1 MATNPRKFSE
11 KIALHNQKQAAE
23 TVEFEKIMR
32 EVKDATSKITKSTT
46 LRINQIGTYRGGSLP
61 NVNHISLTNSSTSVE
76 LKSALSNLEEVPNS
90 RIDTTIGYQHHRDRG
105 RSIGPMRS
113 SRPAEKRID
122 TSPYSSGP
130 YLSPPP
136 TDTSWRRTNSDSA
149 LHQSSQESHHVNTQ
163 RRVTDGQVNPHY
175 SSHQSRR
182 PGSVSPDRRPRSN
195 YNHVPGINI
204 YPSHQEPG
212 IVQIPIGRNSGSL
225 PDLSSFQ
232 FTSPLS
238 TPLDQ
243 DDTQHSSNPSYSN
256 SPKGSTS
263 PSTLSPTSIPS
274 RSHQGRFSFG
284 NSPPHESPGPPLQ
297 FSPVSPLSPNTPN
310 NHHPHNHQQH
320 YQPLHAHHHM
330 SNHTHAQQQTNTNH
344 AHAHQHLSVP
354 HSAPSLNNNN
364 NNNNN
369 PSTPDKKSS
378 ELGPIQDAAIDL
390 SVKTGG
396 TPSEDFSNSKHN
408 SGLDLR
414 SSKCSSEA
422 SDKLHDNSDDRD
434 AADDINGS
442 IVTNNVNCILDNS
455 NSVDSRLTTGSSK
468 IPLDLTFSK
477 T

>member
-32 EVKDATSKITKSTT
+32 EVKDATS
-46 LRINQIGTYRGGSLP
+46 
-61 NVNHISLTNSSTSVE
+61 
-76 LKSALSNLEEVPNS
+76 KSALSNLEEVPNS

-256 SPKGSTS
+256 
-263 PSTLSPTSIPS
+263 
-274 RSHQGRFSFG
+274 
-284 NSPPHESPGPPLQ
+284 
-297 FSPVSPLSPNTPN
+297 N

-364 NNNNN
+364 NNNNHQQQ
-369 PSTPDKKSS
+369 
-378 ELGPIQDAAIDL
+378 E
-390 SVKTGG
+390 V
-396 TPSEDFSNSKHN
+396 
-408 SGLDLR
+408 
-414 SSKCSSEA
+414 C
-422 SDKLHDNSDDRD
+422 
-434 AADDINGS
+434 
-442 IVTNNVNCILDNS
+442 
-455 NSVDSRLTTGSSK
+455 LTTNT
-468 IPLDLTFSK
+468 ILNLL
-477 T
+477 

>member
-32 EVKDATSKITKSTT
+32 EVKDATS
-46 LRINQIGTYRGGSLP
+46 
-61 NVNHISLTNSSTSVE
+61 
-76 LKSALSNLEEVPNS
+76 KSALSNLEEVPNS

-256 SPKGSTS
+256 
-263 PSTLSPTSIPS
+263 
-274 RSHQGRFSFG
+274 
-284 NSPPHESPGPPLQ
+284 
-297 FSPVSPLSPNTPN
+297 N

-364 NNNNN
+364 NNNNHYYN
-369 PSTPDKKSS
+369 NYYNNYYYNNHYNNYYYT
-378 ELGPIQDAAIDL
+378 IIIII
-390 SVKTGG
+390 
-396 TPSEDFSNSKHN
+396 
-408 SGLDLR
+408 
-414 SSKCSSEA
+414 
-422 SDKLHDNSDDRD
+422 
-434 AADDINGS
+434 IN
-442 IVTNNVNCILDNS
+442 NNN
-455 NSVDSRLTTGSSK
+455 K
-468 IPLDLTFSK
+468 IAK
-477 T
+477 R

>member
-32 EVKDATSKITKSTT
+32 EVKDATS
-46 LRINQIGTYRGGSLP
+46 
-61 NVNHISLTNSSTSVE
+61 
-76 LKSALSNLEEVPNS
+76 KSALSNLEEVPNS

-256 SPKGSTS
+256 
-263 PSTLSPTSIPS
+263 
-274 RSHQGRFSFG
+274 
-284 NSPPHESPGPPLQ
+284 
-297 FSPVSPLSPNTPN
+297 N

-330 SNHTHAQQQTNTNH
+330 SNHTHAQQQQPSTNH

-364 NNNNN
+364 NNMNWN
-369 PSTPDKKSS
+369 
-378 ELGPIQDAAIDL
+378 
-390 SVKTGG
+390 KTHRR
-396 TPSEDFSNSKHN
+396 T
-408 SGLDLR
+408 
-414 SSKCSSEA
+414 
-422 SDKLHDNSDDRD
+422 LHPN
-434 AADDINGS
+434 
-442 IVTNNVNCILDNS
+442 
-455 NSVDSRLTTGSSK
+455 
-468 IPLDLTFSK
+468 
-477 T
+477 

>member
-32 EVKDATSKITKSTT
+32 EVKDATS
-46 LRINQIGTYRGGSLP
+46 
-61 NVNHISLTNSSTSVE
+61 
-76 LKSALSNLEEVPNS
+76 KSALSNLEEVPNS

-256 SPKGSTS
+256 
-263 PSTLSPTSIPS
+263 
-274 RSHQGRFSFG
+274 
-284 NSPPHESPGPPLQ
+284 
-297 FSPVSPLSPNTPN
+297 N

>member
-256 SPKGSTS
+256 
-263 PSTLSPTSIPS
+263 
-274 RSHQGRFSFG
+274 
-284 NSPPHESPGPPLQ
+284 
-297 FSPVSPLSPNTPN
+297 N

-364 NNNNN
+364 NNMNWN
-369 PSTPDKKSS
+369 
-378 ELGPIQDAAIDL
+378 
-390 SVKTGG
+390 KTHRR
-396 TPSEDFSNSKHN
+396 T
-408 SGLDLR
+408 
-414 SSKCSSEA
+414 
-422 SDKLHDNSDDRD
+422 LHPN
-434 AADDINGS
+434 
-442 IVTNNVNCILDNS
+442 
-455 NSVDSRLTTGSSK
+455 
-468 IPLDLTFSK
+468 
-477 T
+477 